1 MKMFKNLKIGTKLV
15 INCVS
20 IITLIMIAA
29 FAIIILVTSQNS
41 TQSAVNGITSLAES
55 DAAMIEASLQVPLD
69 TARTIAQ
76 SMQGYKDI
84 DEVFRRSYYDSVMK
98 NVLEGNKDF
107 LGVWACWEPNALDGL
122 DSQYANTEGYD
133 NSGRYIPYW
142 QRSDGEI
149 ILTPLVDYDTE
160 GAGDY
165 YLLAKGSGEETILT
179 PYEYE
184 IGGENVL
191 LTSVAVPIKDA
202 HGDVVG
208 VAGIDLA
215 LSDLQSTVF
224 DDGGFKSVKTF
235 VLSNDGTYVINP
247 NSDMVGK
254 TIVDSGQADA
264 DSIALTIKA
273 GQSYQDNSISQ
284 STGKQVKAVYIPIKI
299 GNTTTPWSVAIEVD
313 DEEVMASTTQ
323 ITILLI
329 IILISLL
336 AITIAALLLIV
347 KFSIS
352 RPIKETANFA
362 QALASGSLD
371 ESVAIKTYDEIGQ
384 LKGILDKEVRGA
396 FKNIAQAQ
404 ALSEKQSRYQS
415 EQVDKL
421 VVNLGR
427 LASGE
432 LFCDMSVSD
441 ADQDTQEIHALF
453 KSISDNLHMSV
464 DTIKGYIEDIS
475 RVLGEMSNGNLNVG
489 ITTEYKGDF
498 IKLKDSIN
506 GIVVSLN
513 DVLNEINISADQVS
527 AGTMQ
532 VSDGSQEISQG
543 ASEQAASIEQL
554 TATVAEIAN
563 QTNKNALGAD
573 QANEM
578 STEAKDSA
586 VQGNAQ
592 MKELQQAMEEI
603 NESSANISKII
614 KVIDDIAFQT
624 NILALNAAVEAARAG
639 IHGKGFAV
647 VAEEVRNLAAR
658 SAGAAKETTEL
669 IEGSIKKTEAGTQ
682 IADKTAEALEKI
694 VGSVENAVSL
704 VGEIAAASK
713 HQATAIG
720 EVNNGIEQMSQVV
733 QTNSATAEEAAAA
746 AEELSSQAEL
756 LKKMVSRF
764 DLKAESISERAV
776 GEPAVRKDSE
786 PKKAI
791 IRLADAEFGKY

>member
-1 MKMFKNLKIGTKLV
+1 MKKFKNLKIGTKLV

-29 FAIIILVTSQNS
+29 FAIIILVTSQNL
-41 TQSAVNGITSLAES
+41 TKSAVNGITSLAES

-84 DEVFRRSYYDSVMK
+84 DEAFRRSYYDSVMK
-98 NVLEGNKDF
+98 NVLEGNEDF
-107 LGVWACWEPNALDGL
+107 LGVWACWELNALDGL

-133 NSGRYIPYW
+133 DSGRYIPYW

-165 YLLAKGSGEETILT
+165 YLLAKESGEETILT

-202 HGDVVG
+202 NGDVVG

-247 NSDMVGK
+247 DSDMVGK

-264 DSIALTIKA
+264 DSITSAIKA
-273 GQSYQDNSISQ
+273 GQSYQDDSVSQ
-284 STGKQVKAVYIPIKI
+284 STGKQVKVVYIPIKI

-323 ITILLI
+323 ISILLI

-396 FKNIAQAQ
+396 FKNIAQAR

-441 ADQDTQEIHALF
+441 ADQDTQEIYALF

-498 IKLKDSIN
+498 VKLKDSIN

-543 ASEQAASIEQL
+543 RI
-554 TATVAEIAN
+554 
-563 QTNKNALGAD
+563 
-573 QANEM
+573 
-578 STEAKDSA
+578 
-586 VQGNAQ
+586 
-592 MKELQQAMEEI
+592 
-603 NESSANISKII
+603 
-614 KVIDDIAFQT
+614 
-624 NILALNAAVEAARAG
+624 RAG
-639 IHGKGFAV
+639 GVH
-647 VAEEVRNLAAR
+647 
-658 SAGAAKETTEL
+658 
-669 IEGSIKKTEAGTQ
+669 
-682 IADKTAEALEKI
+682 
-694 VGSVENAVSL
+694 
-704 VGEIAAASK
+704 
-713 HQATAIG
+713 
-720 EVNNGIEQMSQVV
+720 
-733 QTNSATAEEAAAA
+733 
-746 AEELSSQAEL
+746 
-756 LKKMVSRF
+756 
-764 DLKAESISERAV
+764 
-776 GEPAVRKDSE
+776 
-786 PKKAI
+786 
-791 IRLADAEFGKY
+791 